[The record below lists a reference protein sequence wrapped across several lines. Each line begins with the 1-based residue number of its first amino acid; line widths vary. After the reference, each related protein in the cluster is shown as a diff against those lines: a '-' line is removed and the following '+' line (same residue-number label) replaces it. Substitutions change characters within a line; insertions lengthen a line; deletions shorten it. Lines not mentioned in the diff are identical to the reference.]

1 VTQLRSAAALGPAAE
16 AADAR
21 GTASPWYVVPEPRP
35 AAAVRLLCFPYA
47 GGGAGAFTS
56 WLPHLPGSVE
66 LVAVQLPG
74 RGGRSGEAPWTSL
87 EALAAGVAAGIAPLL
102 DRPVAFFGHSMGALL
117 AFEVARCGRLP
128 AALYVSAFSAPQLL
142 VAERTLWRLTDSE
155 LRQRLVELGG
165 VPAELVGDE
174 RLIEMALPVL
184 RADISA
190 CDSYIYTDGEPLGC
204 PIVGC
209 GGLQDRVVTGPEL
222 AAWEA
227 QTRAGF
233 TLRMFPGGHFYW
245 SSDGAL
251 PLLLWT
257 VTRHLADVGRDSG
270 GAVLSSG

>member
-1 VTQLRSAAALGPAAE
+1 MMPVSSAAALGPAAE
-16 AADAR
+16 TA
-21 GTASPWYVVPEPRP
+21 GMASPWYVVPEPRP
-35 AAAVRLLCFPYA
+35 EAGVRLLCFPYA

-74 RGGRSGEAPWTSL
+74 RGGRSGEQPWTSL
-87 EALAAGVAAGIAPLL
+87 EALADGIAAGIGPLL

-117 AFEVARCGRLP
+117 AFEVARRQCEP
-128 AALYVSAFSAPQLL
+128 VALYASAFSAPQLL
-142 VAERTLWRLTDSE
+142 IAERTLWRLTDE
-155 LRQRLVELGG
+155 QLRQRLVELGG
-165 VPAELVGDE
+165 VPADLLGDE

-190 CDSYIYTDGEPLGC
+190 CDSYIYQAGDPLAC
-204 PIVGC
+204 PIAC
-209 GGLQDRVVTGPEL
+209 FGGMQDRVVTGPEL

-227 QTRAGF
+227 QTTGPF
-233 TLRMFPGGHFYW
+233 TQQLFPGGHFYW

-257 VTRHLADVGRDSG
+257 VTRHLADIRRDRS
-270 GAVLSSG
+270 